1 MIFNWIKKQKQ
12 KQNTNII
19 NFGLPNLSNNFFLNR
34 YLIILQKQNPQYF
47 YDNHKIDFVY
57 GCFPYSIWSLNQK
70 NNYTHLTTID
80 IILNFYKKNNISVKL
95 MFNNDLIKQEQLFDT
110 FSNIILKKAH
120 YKNNAIFASSDILEK
135 YIKKNYPLYNII
147 KITALHNTR
156 KNVLIDG
163 CYNHLINIKDLKYK
177 NSTYLY
183 LNQFCSLECP
193 LYNFHKQYNN
203 NEHIHYIENE
213 RSFPCELKNNLMF
226 YDIKENKNFI
236 TLEKIK
242 EFQKEGIFNYLISD
256 NSMLKNT
263 KTIYNTY
270 DLIESYIYYL
280 IKPEFQLKVR
290 NMLIK
295 EYTDK
300 KNLYKNKESRKN
312 EKI

>member
-1 MIFNWIKKQKQ
+1 MIINWIK

-19 NFGLPNLSNNFFLNR
+19 NFGLPNLSNTFFLNR
-34 YLIILQKQNPQYF
+34 YLIILQKQNSQYF
-47 YDNHKIDFVY
+47 YDNHKIAFVY
-57 GCFPYSIWSLNQK
+57 GCFPYSIWSLNLK
-70 NNYTHLTTID
+70 NKYTHLTTID
-80 IILNFYKKNNISVKL
+80 LILNFYKENNISVKL
-95 MFNNDLIKQEQLFDT
+95 MFNNDLIKQEQLYDT

-120 YKNNAIFASSDILEK
+120 NRNNSVFVASDILEK

-147 KITALHNTR
+147 KITDLCNTR

-163 CYNHLINIKDLKYK
+163 SYNHLINIKDLKYK
-177 NSTYLY
+177 NSTYIY
-183 LNQFCSLECP
+183 LNQFCSMECP

-203 NEHIHYIENE
+203 NENIHYIENE
-213 RSFPCELKNNLMF
+213 HSFPCELKSNLIF

-242 EFQKEGIFNYLISD
+242 EFQKEGISNYLISD
-256 NSMLKNT
+256 NILLNNT

-280 IKPEFQLKVR
+280 IKPEFQSKVR

-295 EYTDK
+295 DHNNV
-300 KNLYKNKESRKN
+300 KNVYKNKESQKD